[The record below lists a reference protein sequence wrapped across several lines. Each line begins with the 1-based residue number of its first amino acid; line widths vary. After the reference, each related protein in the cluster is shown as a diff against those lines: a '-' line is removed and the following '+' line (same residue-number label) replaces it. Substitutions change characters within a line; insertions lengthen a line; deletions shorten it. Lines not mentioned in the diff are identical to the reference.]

1 MTTDDNKIKTTDRFP
16 LKGLILGLIFA
27 SITLLMTTIQGPGGL
42 RLYDW
47 DVQTWS
53 GAVTYTYAMAFV
65 FPIVII
71 HLLITK
77 GKFSLSSTDLT
88 VMWILIG
95 TAIPLGWLLMRP
107 SQMALVFWTGELNPN
122 MLSVIPQWMQIP
134 KSVLD
139 EIYTPGAVP
148 WASWA
153 PVAFFNWLLVVA
165 WQLCMFFVVVFFQ
178 EQWVEKEHLPFPVAT
193 PGAKMIEYAT
203 KADKKE
209 NGAVN
214 IFKEKFLWIGFLI
227 AFLLYL
233 LDIIHM
239 FIPSITSFAN
249 LYWNVG
255 SWYGGT
261 DVNGLLR
268 LELPPS
274 LLVLNLLMPTDVL
287 LTAWVWNLIA
297 WTIYPS
303 ILINNGIIPNVL
315 AGGEGAARDA
325 LIYWVGSTRL
335 ALKGE
340 MVLMSIGIFTLI
352 LNYKY
357 ITGKIKQAFSSSTKD
372 TFISPRISVIGTII
386 CAIIVL
392 CMYFVI
398 GIEAWVAVVSIAYS
412 FVAQLAYSRM
422 RTEYWQVGGT
432 MGTWISCNIG
442 AQICWG
448 GEAVQQPWFYQTATG
463 AWINNLNWTIHP
475 DAMGL
480 QYTALDGFAIA
491 DRVGANK
498 KHVAFAWII
507 GALLLPALAII
518 YRLWMAY
525 GFQQGLNFPFDITT
539 YGHGA
544 YVWGGGVMP
553 FWTTTQD
560 AAVDVG
566 FGLVVAGVMMFMK
579 ANFAWFPFNVLGMVI
594 GGEMNPWWM
603 LLPLFSAWLVKTLI
617 LRFAG
622 VRFYEN
628 KVIPFIVGW
637 IAGWVVCK
645 LLIMFPLAYFVVG
658 IGNMPAA

>member
-1 MTTDDNKIKTTDRFP
+1 MATVDTKTKSNNEFP
-16 LKGLILGLIFA
+16 LRGLILGLIFA

-47 DVQTWS
+47 ESPLWS
-53 GAVTYTYAMAFV
+53 GALTFTYAMAFV
-65 FPIVII
+65 FPIVVI
-71 HLLITK
+71 HLMVTK

-107 SQMALVFWTGELNPN
+107 SQMAMVFWTGELNPDV
-122 MLSVIPQWMQIP
+122 LGVIPEFMRIP
-134 KSVLD
+134 KAVLD
-139 EIYTPGAVP
+139 EIYTPGQVP

-178 EQWVEKEHLPFPVAT
+178 EQWVEKEHLPFPIAT
-193 PGAKMIEYAT
+193 PGVKMIEYAT
-203 KADKKE
+203 KEGKKE
-209 NGAVN
+209 NGTTD
-214 IFKEKFLWIGFLI
+214 IFKEKFLWVGFLI
-227 AFLLYL
+227 AFLLYC

-239 FIPSITSFAN
+239 FIPSIQSFAN
-249 LYWNVG
+249 LYWNVA

-268 LELPPS
+268 LELPPT

-303 ILINNGIIPNVL
+303 ILISNGIIPNVL

-340 MVLMSIGIFTLI
+340 MVLMSIAIFTFI

-357 ITGKIKQAFSSSTKD
+357 IAEKLKQAFSGSAKE
-372 TFISPRISVIGTII
+372 TFISPRISIIGTII
-386 CAIIVL
+386 CALIVL
-392 CMYFVI
+392 SMYFVI
-398 GIEAWVAVVSIAYS
+398 GIEAWVAIVSIAYS
-412 FVAQLAYSRM
+412 FLAQIGYSRM
-422 RTEYWQVGGT
+422 RAEYWQVGGT
-432 MGTWISCNIG
+432 MSTWISCNIG

-448 GEAVQQPWFYQTATG
+448 GEAVQQPWFYHTATG

-480 QYTALDGFAIA
+480 QHTALDGFAIA

-507 GALLLPALAII
+507 GALLLPALAIV
-518 YRLWMAY
+518 YRLGMAY
-525 GFQQGLNFPFDITT
+525 GYQQGLNFPFDNTT

-544 YVWGGGVMP
+544 YVWGAGVMP

-560 AAVDVG
+560 AAADVC
-566 FGLVVAGVMMFMK
+566 FGLIVAGVMMFMK
-579 ANFAWFPFNVLGMVI
+579 ANYAWFPFNVLGMVI

-603 LLPLFSAWLVKTLI
+603 LLSFFSAWLVKTLI

-637 IAGWVVCK
+637 IAGWVICK
-645 LLIMFPLAYFVVG
+645 LLIMFPLAYLVVG